1 MYWWY
6 LTKRILAIIP
16 TLLTL
21 SVLIFVLKSYLPDG
35 IVDRYLN
42 EALLK
47 NSSIEQR
54 EIKGLV
60 REIKADLGLDKPIF
74 YFSIRSNVLPD
85 TLNQMYPSGKA
96 VFLEQLLLE
105 YGNPDLVR
113 NYYLLLEEES
123 ASNDPERSKV
133 IGSLYSRVDA
143 SEVLSFLNDSRIDK
157 NDPIRSAF
165 DSMHRGKSYWRP
177 IIPSL
182 TWNGMTNQFHEWVK
196 SVLLLDFGRSIVDNK
211 AVSYKVERSLI
222 NTLWITL
229 PAFLLLLVAGILMG
243 VTIYQSNPKL
253 RKYQSTVLYAL
264 HAMPTFWLSLI
275 LIYLFAG
282 QALFNI
288 FPAYGMGAFRE
299 GANIISRI
307 PFLVL
312 PVSALFLTAIGYIAL
327 QVAKALTD
335 EEDKLYITSLRA
347 RGLDQTQIL
356 WRHQLK
362 NSLVPIITIYSE
374 YLTAVFAGSLVVEV
388 IFSIPGMGKL
398 LYDSVLARDY
408 NVVIGLVIFIALIKL
423 IANLLA
429 DISYKLV
436 NPSVDY

>member
-74 YFSIRSNVLPD
+74 YFSIRSNVFPD

>member
-143 SEVLSFLNDSRIDK
+143 TEVLSFLNDSRIDK

>member
-74 YFSIRSNVLPD
+74 YFSIRSNVFPD

-143 SEVLSFLNDSRIDK
+143 TEVLSFLNDSRIDK

>member
-211 AVSYKVERSLI
+211 AVSYKVGRSLI

-362 NSLVPIITIYSE
+362 NSLFPIITIYSE